1 MNTTIDRHTPTLTVT
16 DSRGLAVRQL
26 TYYRGNISASAQ
38 PRMNIQTYDAAG
50 RLVASRDPRLQQT
63 PAARANLLMIY
74 SLSGAAL
81 SSDSVD
87 AGWRLGLPGEAQ
99 QALENWDG
107 RGSHQRS
114 EYDAQLRPVARYES
128 LSGEPART
136 VERLSY
142 ANNTAEFAAR
152 NQCGQLLRHDDP
164 AGTLLFN
171 QQALTGE
178 VISQTRRFLPDEQ
191 AADWPL
197 DIAARDTLLEP
208 DKRYTTLQRY
218 SPVGE
223 WIVQTDAGE
232 HQQRRFVDC
241 AGQLKGIALTLKGKP
256 SQPLLT
262 ATQYNAEG
270 QLLSQTAGNGVVTTA
285 TFEASTG
292 RLTRLSAAA
301 PGKGVLQDLSYEYDP
316 VGNISR
322 LQDHTQAVRF
332 FANQRVV
339 PENTY
344 TYDSLYQLISATGQE
359 AVGASIRP
367 GLPDLI
373 SPIDPSLLLNYTE
386 EYEYDAGGNFTELRH
401 RREGNNYTR
410 TMRVAQGSNRALPG
424 ETDGPT
430 PEFERQFDANGN
442 LQTLVP
448 GAQPM
453 VWDGRNQLQKLTTVN
468 RADTASDS
476 EYYRYDSGGAR
487 VRKVSSAQARAVSHQ
502 RQVRYLSGL
511 EIRTLDASEELQVI
525 SVALG
530 RGSVRCLHWVTG
542 KPAEIEADQTR
553 YSLDDHLGSCSLEL
567 DKTAAVIS
575 HEGYYPYGGT
585 AWWAARSKVEAD
597 YKTIRYSGKE
607 QDDSGLV
614 YYGLRYLAPWLGR
627 WINPDPLGAVDGLN
641 FYRMVRNN
649 PIGFTDET
657 GGAPANSQASTSSQF
672 TSIQMPTPPPSP
684 TGSVAPVFFGPHLP
698 ANPQDNP
705 PPMPGF
711 WHSLNEMHGMN
722 ELQGWRDWAGYLAGP
737 KTWGGRIKEAVLW
750 SVSTRLGMAVFP
762 AATSTPV
769 SPLIFATLGAAA
781 TAFATNELHPNPAFS
796 PPGTWPEAVDGQPPP
811 FEVTQAINQIHSRY
825 VAIAAFVGA
834 VGGPV
839 LGTIFSGYL
848 EEFRDAKARAEKKAE
863 AADLLSNLDA
873 EILRQQMLPAG
884 TLPESAQGILLKQI
898 GLLEKLGGI
907 SVRTVGMLE
916 SVRALGPH
924 YGIGNGAATPGSSP
938 ALSRQSSNASSQS
951 RIPRLIPRNSHHGS
965 STSLSSRGSVYV

>member
-38 PRMNIQTYDAAG
+38 PRMNIQTYDSAG

-301 PGKGVLQDLSYEYDP
+301 PGKGVLQDLSYEYNP

-424 ETDGPT
+424 ETDGPA

-487 VRKVSSAQARAVSHQ
+487 VRKVSSAQARAVAHQ
-502 RQVRYLSGL
+502 RQVRYLPGL

-542 KPAEIEADQTR
+542 KPADIEADQTR

-649 PIGFTDET
+649 PINFMDDT
-657 GGAPANSQASTSSQF
+657 GGAPTDPAV
-672 TSIQMPTPPPSP
+672 SIEMNDLS
-684 TGSVAPVFFGPHLP
+684 AEPVFFGPNLP
-698 ANPQDNP
+698 ENPQDNP
-705 PPMPGF
+705 PPMPNSWPVWRRKVFGKDY
-711 WHSLNEMHGMN
+711 WKEKTKGGGLAIANSSLARFLLPPGGTNSMTP
-722 ELQGWRDWAGYLAGP
+722 WIISTAGTVGTQAL
-737 KTWGGRIKEAVLW
+737 
-750 SVSTRLGMAVFP
+750 
-762 AATSTPV
+762 
-769 SPLIFATLGAAA
+769 
-781 TAFATNELHPNPAFS
+781 TNYLHPNPAWTVWNMWTDMPPAVS
-796 PPGTWPEAVDGQPPP
+796 PDDPEYEEYQKDVFDITQHRNKLHTAYVMLAT
-811 FEVTQAINQIHSRY
+811 VTGS
-825 VAIAAFVGA
+825 
-834 VGGPV
+834 
-839 LGTIFSGYL
+839 
-848 EEFRDAKARAEKKAE
+848 
-863 AADLLSNLDA
+863 
-873 EILRQQMLPAG
+873 
-884 TLPESAQGILLKQI
+884 
-898 GLLEKLGGI
+898 
-907 SVRTVGMLE
+907 
-916 SVRALGPH
+916 ALGPLH
-924 YGIGNGAATPGSSP
+924 TYINKRVDKFRDDLIKASKAATKAQGAERMGRIEQEMLTLKLNNTVTEEAQNLLISDLLLAEKELGSSSP
-938 ALSRQSSNASSQS
+938 QTVDLLERLRAMGPRKGYVKDYIPDDFGRRSNQGSH
-951 RIPRLIPRNSHHGS
+951 RLGGE
-965 STSLSSRGSVYV
+965 SSRPSRLLTEYGSTRL

>member
-1 MNTTIDRHTPTLTVT
+1 MNTTIDRRTPTLTVT
-16 DSRGLAVRQL
+16 DSRGLAVRL
-26 TYYRGNISASAQ
+26 VAYCRSNVGGGAQ
-38 PRMNIQTYDAAG
+38 PRMNTQTYDAAG
-50 RLVASRDPRLQQT
+50 RLVATRDPRLQQT
-63 PAARANLLMIY
+63 PAARANLLTIY

-424 ETDGPT
+424 ETDGPA

-468 RADTASDS
+468 RADTASDG

-542 KPAEIEADQTR
+542 KPADIEADQTR

-649 PIGFTDET
+649 PIGFVDDT
-657 GGAPANSQASTSSQF
+657 GG
-672 TSIQMPTPPPSP
+672 MPTETAINIGVPPPSP
-684 TGSVAPVFFGPHLP
+684 TTPASASASASSFRREETTFSVIES
-698 ANPQDNP
+698 PQFRRDHRFP
-705 PPMPGF
+705 PPMPDS
-711 WHSLNEMHGMN
+711 WEV
-722 ELQGWRDWAGYLAGP
+722 WRSDWANTEVSWKSFKPGMKNILLPIVDSRIGLIAFP
-737 KTWGGRIKEAVLW
+737 TGGA
-750 SVSTRLGMAVFP
+750 SP
-762 AATSTPV
+762 ATSAM
-769 SPLIFATLGAAA
+769 ATLIGAILGPLL
-781 TAFATNELHPNPAFS
+781 TNELHPNPAAT
-796 PPGTWPEAVDGQPPP
+796 PYMHIPGMPTDSNGIYQR
-811 FEVTQAINQIHSRY
+811 TQEIHQIHNRY
-825 VAIAAFVGA
+825 SIAAIAAGA
-834 VGGPV
+834 SLGPLSMLINSYV
-839 LGTIFSGYL
+839 DEL
-848 EEFRDAKARAEKKAE
+848 RDTKAKAEKKAE
-863 AADLLSNLDA
+863 AADMMTNLNKV
-873 EILRQQMLPAG
+873 ILDLKMRPAG
-884 TLPESAQGILLKQI
+884 TVSAHEQDTLIQGILRME
-898 GLLEKLGGI
+898 GLSSI
-907 SVRTVGMLE
+907 SSRSVGMLE
-916 SVRALGPH
+916 DTRALGPL
-924 YGIGNGAATPGSSP
+924 YGYSQDETDPDVTVSHSEWTTPP
-938 ALSRQSSNASSQS
+938 PPEQAPVARR
-951 RIPRLIPRNSHHGS
+951 RITHR
-965 STSLSSRGSVYV
+965 